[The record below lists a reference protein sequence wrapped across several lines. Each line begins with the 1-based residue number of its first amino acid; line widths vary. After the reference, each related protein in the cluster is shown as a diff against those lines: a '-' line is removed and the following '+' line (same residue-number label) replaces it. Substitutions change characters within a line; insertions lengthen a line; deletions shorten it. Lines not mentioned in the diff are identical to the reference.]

1 MTLIACVTDTHYG
14 ARKGSKTFHDY
25 FKKFY
30 EDVFFP
36 ELQRRNIKHC
46 IHLGDA
52 FDSRKSIDFWCL
64 NWAKENV
71 YDKFRD
77 LGITVYQIVGNHDAY
92 YKNTN
97 EVNSIESLLREYD
110 NIVPISSPGE
120 YEVAGLKTFM
130 IPWIS
135 PENREETL
143 EKLSKTKAK
152 AAFGHLE
159 LNGFSV
165 YPGNVQ
171 QHGMEVNVFDN
182 FRIVCSGHYHTRSNN
197 GKIFY
202 LGNPYQ
208 LYWNDVDDKRGFN
221 FFDTET
227 FELEFVQ
234 NPYNMFERIYY
245 EDQNPKLFNTTSC
258 KDKIVKIIVR
268 KKSDQLL
275 FEKFVDKIY
284 KTGVVDI
291 KIVENFEVNDD
302 DVDFDQEKIEDTIT
316 ILNKYVE
323 DSDFDLDKEKV
334 KTLLR
339 EVYQEA
345 CEIE

>member
-1 MTLIACVTDTHYG
+1 MTSIACITDTHYG
-14 ARKGSKTFHDY
+14 ARKGNKIFHDY

-30 EDVFFP
+30 DDIFFP
-36 ELQRRNIKHC
+36 ELEKRKIKHC

-52 FDSRKSIDFWCL
+52 FDNRKSIDFWAL

-97 EVNSIESLLREYD
+97 QVNSVESLLKEYD

-135 PENREETL
+135 SDNREETL
-143 EKLSKTKAK
+143 EKISKTKSK

-165 YPGNVQ
+165 YPGSVQ
-171 QHGMEVNVFDN
+171 KEGMDVSFFDK

-197 GKIFY
+197 GKVYY

-208 LYWNDVDDKRGFN
+208 IYWNDVNDKRGFS

-227 FELEFVQ
+227 FELEFME
-234 NPYNMFERIYY
+234 NPYTLFEKIYY
-245 EDQNPKLFNTTSC
+245 EDQDHKLFNPSPY
-258 KDKIVKIIVR
+258 KDKIIKIIVR
-268 KKSDQLL
+268 KKSDQLI

-284 KTGVVDI
+284 KNGAVDL
-291 KIVENFEVNDD
+291 KIIENFDLNDEN
-302 DVDFDQEKIEDTIT
+302 VDFDGEKIEDTVT

-334 KTLLR
+334 KKLLR

-345 CEIE
+345 CEVE

>member
-1 MTLIACVTDTHYG
+1 MTLVACVTDTHYG

-30 EDVFFP
+30 EDIFFP
-36 ELQRRNIKHC
+36 ELEKRNIKHC

-71 YDKFRD
+71 YDRFRD
-77 LGITVYQIVGNHDAY
+77 LGVTVYQIVGNHDAY

-120 YEVAGLKTFM
+120 YDVAGMNTFM

-135 PENREETL
+135 AENQEETL
-143 EKLSKTKAK
+143 TKLSKTKAK

-159 LNGFSV
+159 LQGFAV

-171 QHGMEVNVFDN
+171 QHGMETNVLDKFQ
-182 FRIVCSGHYHTRSNN
+182 IVCSGHYHTRSNN

-208 LYWNDVDDKRGFN
+208 LFWNDVNDKRGFN

-227 FELEFVQ
+227 FDLEFVE
-234 NPYNMFERIYY
+234 NPYTMFERIYY
-245 EDQNPKLFNTTSC
+245 EDNKPQLFNAEPY

-268 KKSDQLL
+268 KKSDQLQ

-302 DVDFDQEKIEDTIT
+302 DVEFDSEKVEDTIT

-323 DSDFDLDKEKV
+323 DSDFGLDKEKV

-345 CEIE
+345 CEME

>member
-1 MTLIACVTDTHYG
+1 MSSIALITDTHYG
-14 ARKGSKTFHDY
+14 GRKGSKTFHEY
-25 FKKFY
+25 FRKFY

-36 ELQRRNIKHC
+36 ELEKRKIKHC

-64 NWAKENV
+64 DWAKENV
-71 YDKFRD
+71 YDRFRD

-110 NIVPISSPGE
+110 NIVPISGPGE
-120 YEVAGLKTFM
+120 YTVAGLKTFM

-135 PENREETL
+135 PENQEETL
-143 EKLSKTKAK
+143 TKLSKTKTK

-159 LNGFSV
+159 LKGFAV

-171 QHGMEVNVFDN
+171 HQGMDSSVLDK
-182 FRIVCSGHYHTRSNN
+182 FRIVCSGHYHTRSND
-197 GKIFY
+197 GKVFY

-208 LYWNDVDDKRGFN
+208 LFWNDVDDKRGFS

-227 FELEFVQ
+227 FELEFIQ
-234 NPYNMFERIYY
+234 NPYNIFERIYY
-245 EDQNPKLFNTTSC
+245 EDNKYQLFNAEPY
-258 KDKIVKIIVR
+258 KNKIVKIIVR
-268 KKSDQLL
+268 KKSDQLQ

-284 KTGVVDI
+284 KSGAIDI
-291 KIVENFEVNDD
+291 KIVENFEVYDD
-302 DVDFDQEKIEDTIT
+302 DVEFDSEKVEDTIT

-323 DSDFDLDKEKV
+323 DSDFDLDKGKV
-334 KTLLR
+334 KSLLR

-345 CEIE
+345 CEME

>member
-1 MTLIACVTDTHYG
+1 MSSIALITDTHYG
-14 ARKGSKTFHDY
+14 GRKGSKTFHEY
-25 FKKFY
+25 FRKFY
-30 EDVFFP
+30 EDIFFP
-36 ELQRRNIKHC
+36 ELEKRKIKHC

-64 NWAKENV
+64 DWAKENV
-71 YDKFRD
+71 YDRFRD

-110 NIVPISSPGE
+110 NIVPISGPGE
-120 YEVAGLKTFM
+120 YTVAGLKTFM

-135 PENREETL
+135 PENQEETL
-143 EKLSKTKAK
+143 TKLSKTKTK

-159 LNGFSV
+159 LKGFAV

-171 QHGMEVNVFDN
+171 HQGMDSSVLDK
-182 FRIVCSGHYHTRSNN
+182 FRIVCSGHYHTRSND
-197 GKIFY
+197 GKVFY

-208 LYWNDVDDKRGFN
+208 LFWNDVDDKRGFS

-227 FELEFVQ
+227 FELEFIQ
-234 NPYNMFERIYY
+234 NPYNIFERIYY
-245 EDQNPKLFNTTSC
+245 EDSKYQLFNAEPY

-268 KKSDQLL
+268 KKSDQLQ

-284 KTGVVDI
+284 KSGAIDI
-291 KIVENFEVNDD
+291 KIVENFEVYDD
-302 DVDFDQEKIEDTIT
+302 DVEFDSEKVEDTIT

-323 DSDFDLDKEKV
+323 DSDFDLDKGKV
-334 KTLLR
+334 KSLLR

-345 CEIE
+345 CEME